1 MSQSVIT
8 LSICLETAKNSKC
21 RDFVTQ
27 FLTGEMWTLAILA
40 IGFALKD
47 NLSDRN
53 MDPIVRW
60 ENLNTAGKDG
70 KI

>member
-1 MSQSVIT
+1 MCHKVIT

-47 NLSDRN
+47 IISARN

-60 ENLNTAGKDG
+60 WKSEH
-70 KI
+70 